1 MFKDLMIQASFW
13 SNLLYTIA
21 YPVIHLYL
29 MQYINAKIMS
39 ISSIVICLSTII
51 VNFIWNKYSNRLYK
65 FFNYFLFLEGL
76 SYFILTIVLIL
87 NFVSPIYY
95 YIIDT
100 ILLSLITKNIVCGG
114 NKLRS
119 IIYRKEQR
127 EKYDNTSQ
135 IAVNAAC
142 LIGYG
147 INVILD
153 ISINIA
159 LVISLLGIIID
170 NIFYSIIYIKENKK

>member
-87 NFVSPIYY
+87 NCVSPIYY
-95 YIIDT
+95 FIEFNY
-100 ILLSLITKNIVCGG
+100 
-114 NKLRS
+114 
-119 IIYRKEQR
+119 
-127 EKYDNTSQ
+127 
-135 IAVNAAC
+135 
-142 LIGYG
+142 
-147 INVILD
+147 
-153 ISINIA
+153 
-159 LVISLLGIIID
+159 
-170 NIFYSIIYIKENKK
+170 